1 MSKLDIEAEMIS
13 IIDEYRKATMR
24 PAIEKA
30 LDKTADHL
38 VEILRNESPL
48 GEDTPHFK
56 DGWAVKRNYK
66 GVRYVGNTKTV
77 PFSEG
82 NRGLREI
89 PLSSI
94 LEYSPSSKHK
104 GFINKAVRRNADT
117 LRNVFVSEL
126 EKGV

>member
-1 MSKLDIEAEMIS
+1 MSKLDIEADMQS
-13 IIDEYRKATMR
+13 IIEEYRKTTLR

-30 LDKTADHL
+30 LDKAADHM
-38 VEILRNESPL
+38 VGILRNESPV
-48 GEDTPHFK
+48 GEDNPHFR
-56 DGWAVKRNYK
+56 DGWIVKRDYK

-89 PLSSI
+89 PLSNI

-104 GFINKAVRRNADT
+104 GFIGRTVKRNAEAI
-117 LRNVFVSEL
+117 RNVFASEL
-126 EKGV
+126 EKGA

>member
-1 MSKLDIEAEMIS
+1 MSKLDVETEMKA

-30 LDKTADHL
+30 LDKAADHL
-38 VEILRNESPL
+38 VEVLRNESPV
-48 GEDTPHFK
+48 GEDNPHFK

-66 GVRYVGNTKTV
+66 GVRYVGNIKTV

-104 GFINKAVRRNADT
+104 GFINKAVRRNAET